1 MIDYHELRVWVK
13 AHQLTLAIYKA
24 SLTFPKEELY
34 RLTSQIRR
42 AAISIP
48 ANLAEGCGRDSQ
60 PELLRYIRIAIG
72 SASELDYEL
81 LLAHELNWLKEPVY
95 QEISAELASLRRML
109 NSFSR
114 KLISNLQKPTSNIQS
129 PTSKIENNEVTN
141 V

>member
-1 MIDYHELRVWVK
+1 VIDYHELRVWVK

-34 RLTSQIRR
+34 GLTSQIRR

-60 PELLRYIRIAIG
+60 PELLRYIRIAMG

-95 QEISAELASLRRML
+95 QEISVELASLRRML

-114 KLISNLQKPTSNIQS
+114 KLISNLQKPSSNIQS